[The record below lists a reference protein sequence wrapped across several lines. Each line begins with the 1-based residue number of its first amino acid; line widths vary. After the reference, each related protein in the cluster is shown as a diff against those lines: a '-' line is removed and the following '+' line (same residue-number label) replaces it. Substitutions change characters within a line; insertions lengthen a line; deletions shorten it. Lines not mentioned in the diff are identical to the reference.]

1 MARISQETID
11 RVRNAAD
18 ILDVV
23 SQYVDLKKRGR
34 NYFGVCPFHHEKTA
48 SFSVAPEKEIFHCF
62 GCGKGGNAINFVMEY
77 EKIEFV
83 DAIKKLGQRY
93 GVEVKMEG
101 GSPGST
107 ELRSRLYQ
115 IHEYAQSLYQ
125 NNLYKN
131 TGKAALDYLKKR
143 GFSEDILREFGVG
156 FATDS
161 FENLYLNVREKGFTA
176 EEIGKSGL
184 FSQTEKGVFDRF
196 RNRIMFPIFDRTGK
210 IVAFGGRTLSKDDP
224 AKYLNSPETQLYRKS
239 DVFYGLHATRKKINE
254 AGVALLVEGYTDFL
268 RLYEA
273 GIQNVIA
280 VSGTA
285 LTERHVQQL
294 SKFIS
299 TVVVLYDGDTAGT
312 SAAIRAAYLLL
323 EGGLEPKILQPP
335 DQTDPDDWVRE
346 AGADT
351 VRQKID
357 KAENVILF
365 QVRTTKTLE
374 KSVHEQS
381 QLADDIL
388 RQLTRIKDTLVR
400 TSMIRELSQ
409 TMGIAE
415 EDLVKRFQGFLRRAR
430 GKGYGGNDPMP
441 DERIRFT
448 TRTQKA
454 QLELIKILAGND
466 IESRDAAKD
475 KIHLEWFSDPFLKKL
490 AKALLPIYEK
500 SIPYA
505 SILDTFTSKQEH
517 QAVSEIFTTIQEN
530 QDPNRILEECTR
542 ILQIEPL
549 REKIKQLRLEIRA
562 KEQAGEDATSLAVEV
577 AQIQQDMKA
586 LT

>member
-1 MARISQETID
+1 VARISQETID

-184 FSQTEKGVFDRF
+184 FSQTEKGVF
-196 RNRIMFPIFDRTGK
+196 
-210 IVAFGGRTLSKDDP
+210 
-224 AKYLNSPETQLYRKS
+224 
-239 DVFYGLHATRKKINE
+239 
-254 AGVALLVEGYTDFL
+254 
-268 RLYEA
+268 
-273 GIQNVIA
+273 
-280 VSGTA
+280 
-285 LTERHVQQL
+285 
-294 SKFIS
+294 
-299 TVVVLYDGDTAGT
+299 
-312 SAAIRAAYLLL
+312 
-323 EGGLEPKILQPP
+323 
-335 DQTDPDDWVRE
+335 
-346 AGADT
+346 
-351 VRQKID
+351 
-357 KAENVILF
+357 
-365 QVRTTKTLE
+365 
-374 KSVHEQS
+374 
-381 QLADDIL
+381 
-388 RQLTRIKDTLVR
+388 
-400 TSMIRELSQ
+400 
-409 TMGIAE
+409 
-415 EDLVKRFQGFLRRAR
+415 
-430 GKGYGGNDPMP
+430 
-441 DERIRFT
+441 
-448 TRTQKA
+448 
-454 QLELIKILAGND
+454 
-466 IESRDAAKD
+466 
-475 KIHLEWFSDPFLKKL
+475 
-490 AKALLPIYEK
+490 
-500 SIPYA
+500 
-505 SILDTFTSKQEH
+505 
-517 QAVSEIFTTIQEN
+517 
-530 QDPNRILEECTR
+530 
-542 ILQIEPL
+542 
-549 REKIKQLRLEIRA
+549 
-562 KEQAGEDATSLAVEV
+562 
-577 AQIQQDMKA
+577 
-586 LT
+586 

>member
-1 MARISQETID
+1 VARISQETID